1 MSRPK
6 IGVLVHF
13 TSVFAHFR
21 VFIVVADIQYGGD
34 LESSENFLHVGY
46 HFFRFLL
53 QRFEKNWKTLCR
65 DQKLAFWY
73 FLHQFLPILE
83 YFWWLQTLTM
93 GVIWNPEKISYML
106 ETELLNLYG
115 NDLKKIGNGNF
126 ESKNSFF
133 CIFKAVFVHF
143 KVFILVLDL

>member
-1 MSRPK
+1 
-6 IGVLVHF
+6 
-13 TSVFAHFR
+13 
-21 VFIVVADIQYGGD
+21 
-34 LESSENFLHVGY
+34 
-46 HFFRFLL
+46 
-53 QRFEKNWKTLCR
+53 
-65 DQKLAFWY
+65 
-73 FLHQFLPILE
+73 
-83 YFWWLQTLTM
+83 M

-126 ESKNSFF
+126 ESKNCFFF